1 MNELWVCMRVLFV
14 QNDSAVTFNS
24 DDYVFEASALLKCIA
39 LLMKLIMGLFKGVDA
54 L

>member
-1 MNELWVCMRVLFV
+1 MYLKRRR
-14 QNDSAVTFNS
+14 
-24 DDYVFEASALLKCIA
+24 YLKCIA